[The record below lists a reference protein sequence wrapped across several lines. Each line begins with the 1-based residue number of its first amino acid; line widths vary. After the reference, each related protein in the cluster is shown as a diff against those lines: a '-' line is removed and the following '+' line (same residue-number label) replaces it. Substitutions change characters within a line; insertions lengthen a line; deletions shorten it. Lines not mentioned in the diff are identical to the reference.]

1 MTTHSPDQAPRLL
14 ALTGGIGS
22 GKSTFARAFADLGVP
37 CIDADI
43 VARQIH
49 QDPSHPAM
57 AEVARRF
64 PSALTPDGRLAR
76 GSLRTVF
83 ADSTANDELKRIL
96 RPWVLADVDR
106 WTIAQTAPYVVCE
119 SALIARQNIP
129 SARVLVV
136 DAPLDVRIARIA
148 NRNPDWSPEQVAA
161 ILALQPS
168 RETYLALADDIVVNV
183 GTPGDIA
190 RLAHELHLTC
200 LKLWT
205 QQ

>member
-1 MTTHSPDQAPRLL
+1 MTTHSTDQAPRVL

-49 QDPSHPAM
+49 QSPSHPAM
-57 AEVARRF
+57 TEVARRF
-64 PSALTPDGRLAR
+64 PSALTADGRLAR

-83 ADSTANDELKRIL
+83 ADSAANDELKRIL
-96 RPWVLADVDR
+96 GPWVLADIER
-106 WTIAQTAPYVVCE
+106 WALAQNTLYVVCE
-119 SALIARQNIP
+119 SALIAQRDIP

-136 DAPLDVRIARIA
+136 DAPVEVRLARIA

-168 RETYLALADDIVVNV
+168 RESYLALADDIVVNDGAPDDV
-183 GTPGDIA
+183 A
-190 RLAHELHLTC
+190 RLAHELHLTY

-205 QQ
+205 Q